1 MRKWRV
7 LRNRL
12 DQLTLCWLTCW
23 RPRSFYQK
31 FARQISRDS
40 DNHQHDRAD
49 DDDDDE
55 VDEEEDDD
63 DDDDKIGETVERG
76 ANKTAGGRILWSLSD
91 SWGSFT
97 KILQSIWKKE
107 NNKPDLM

>member
-12 DQLTLCWLTCW
+12 DQLTLAGSPAYW

-40 DNHQHDRAD
+40 DNHQRDRAD
-49 DDDDDE
+49 DDDDDNQDDE
-55 VDEEEDDD
+55 VDEEEDD

-97 KILQSIWKKE
+97 KILQSIWKKW
-107 NNKPDLM
+107 KQ